1 MAILAGFTVTLLYG
15 GILALNGEIGVGS
28 YSVLVYLTQRLLWP
42 LPRLAEMTELSERSV
57 VVRRD
62 GSTLAILHADE
73 NRAPVKLDKVPDIVI
88 NAVIGIEDDRYYKHH
103 GVDLRATVRAL
114 ATNVGAGEVRQGGS
128 TITQQLV
135 KNSLLTPEKT
145 VDRKVREAF
154 LAWRLEDHSSKKE
167 ILERYLNT
175 VYFGNGAYGVQA
187 AAEVYFGKSATELG
201 PADAVLLAGLIRNPA
216 GYDPIR
222 FPERSQARRRVVVER
237 LRNQDVLSAA
247 MAERVLDT
255 PLPKKVE
262 SLETE
267 TNDYF
272 VEQVKQELLDDERL
286 GETAQERYNAVFKGG
301 LRIVTTLDPTTS
313 TAAQLAVDSIL
324 PDTDGKFTAALASVE
339 PSTGAVRAI
348 VGGSDFESTK
358 FNLATQAQRQAG
370 SAFKT
375 MVLVAALREGY
386 GPDTVVNGTSP
397 CTVEFPGHAPYTPGN
412 YEGSAGGVMTI
423 TSATAASVNCA
434 YVRMAQA
441 TGLKKIEEAAHDL
454 GITSNLKEHTC
465 DCLTPAMSLGGLDV
479 GVSPLEMASAYATL
493 AADGVYH
500 KPYFI
505 ERVLDRRGNVVLRG
519 GGKGEQKI
527 SVQVARAAVSILKSV
542 VTGGTGTRANLGK
555 YQVFGKTGTAQ
566 EYTDAWFV
574 GSTKQLT
581 AAVWMGSPVGK
592 VPMKGVPGAGNVT
605 GGSFPARI
613 WGAFMKSAMKGRPA
627 IAFTSPDPKQ
637 LGDKQMK
644 GTPSGVS
651 GGSGPTGSTI
661 IVDDGTVIVIPGTPT
676 TSGGGGGPPHSP
688 TTRPPSPPPTSSN
701 GCTEP
706 PDWPD
711 DYPPFCG

>member
-1 MAILAGFTVTLLYG
+1 MRTAVIGGVLFAVGIAVLVPVTRAFAGSWST
-15 GILALNGEIGVGS
+15 ANGE
-28 YSVLVYLTQRLLWP
+28 
-42 LPRLAEMTELSERSV
+42 RLAEMTELSERSL

-62 GSTLAILHADE
+62 GSTLAVLHADE
-73 NRAPVKLDKVPDIVI
+73 NRAPVKLDKVPEIVVD
-88 NAVIGIEDDRYYKHH
+88 AVIGIEDDRYWDHH
-103 GVDLRATVRAL
+103 GIDLRATVRAL

-128 TITQQLV
+128 TITQQLI

-154 LAWRLEDHSSKKE
+154 LAWRLEDHSSKEE

-187 AAEVYFGKSATELG
+187 AAEVYFGKQATELG
-201 PADAVLLAGLIRNPA
+201 AAEAVLLAGLIRNPA

-222 FPERSQARRRVVVER
+222 FPERALSRRRVVVER
-237 LRNQDVLSAA
+237 LRVQSILSNES
-247 MAERVLDT
+247 AERVLET
-255 PLPKKVE
+255 PLPTKVE

-301 LRIVTTLDPTTS
+301 LRIVTTLDPTIS
-313 TAAQLAVDSIL
+313 SAALLAVDTIL

-358 FNLATQAQRQAG
+358 FNLATQAHRQAG

-386 GPDTVVNGTSP
+386 GPSTIVNGTSP
-397 CTVEFPGHAPYTPGN
+397 CSVEFPGHAPYEPGN

-441 TGLKKIEEAAHDL
+441 AGLDKVVEASKDL
-454 GITSNLKEHTC
+454 GITSEIDEYPST
-465 DCLTPAMSLGGLDV
+465 ALGGLRI

-505 ERVLDRRGNVVLRG
+505 ERVLDRHGKVVLRG
-519 GGKGEQKI
+519 GGKGEQKV

-542 VTGGTGTRANLGK
+542 VTGGTGTRANIGK
-555 YQVFGKTGTAQ
+555 WQVFGKTGTAQ
-566 EYTDAWFV
+566 DYTDAWFV
-574 GSTKQLT
+574 GSTRQLT

-613 WGAFMKSAMKGRPA
+613 WGAFMKAAMKGRQALPFPA
-627 IAFTSPDPKQ
+627 PDPKQ
-637 LGDKQMK
+637 LGNKVMK
-644 GTPSGVS
+644 GAPSRFTGPSGV
-651 GGSGPTGSTI
+651 TDTTI
-661 IVDDGTVIVIPGTPT
+661 FIDDGIVIDIPGDDGTPT
-676 TSGGGGGPPHSP
+676 TSGGNRPTP
-688 TTRPPSPPPTSSN
+688 TTRPPSPPPTSNN